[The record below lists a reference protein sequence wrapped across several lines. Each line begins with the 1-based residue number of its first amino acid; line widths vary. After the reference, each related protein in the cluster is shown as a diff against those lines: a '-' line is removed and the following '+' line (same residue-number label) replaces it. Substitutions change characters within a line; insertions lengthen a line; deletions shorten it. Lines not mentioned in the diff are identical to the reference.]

1 MSVQHTA
8 IRIVTFPFRTLWF
21 LILSANFLVVST
33 ACVLIA
39 AFVAYALVLTIS
51 YLFLPAEWTRELW
64 EWAASLYAKSA
75 WFKGATIIFFVLL
88 LLPILK
94 LWPGR
99 DLKADTEREREAMRI
114 NDDLIAARQR
124 AQAQAKLRG

>member
-8 IRIVTFPFRTLWF
+8 IRIVTIPFRTLWF

-39 AFVAYALVLTIS
+39 AFVAYVLVLTIS
-51 YLFLPAEWTRELW
+51 YLFLPAELTRELW

-99 DLKADTEREREAMRI
+99 DLKADTEREREAMMI
-114 NDDLIAARQR
+114 NDDLISARHR